1 MNQLRPPPRSPNC
14 VSSQAEP
21 SDRIHWIAP
30 LPLHGDRATAIDRL
44 AAIIGQLP
52 RTSLVERGGAYARFT
67 FTTRL
72 VRYVDDV
79 ELLVHPTE
87 PRVDVRSASRVG
99 WGDLG
104 TNRRR
109 VEALRA
115 AWIRADLGSSTA
127 R

>member
-1 MNQLRPPPRSPNC
+1 MTQLRPPPRSPNC
-14 VSSQAEP
+14 VSSQADP
-21 SDRIHWIAP
+21 SDKVHWIAP

-44 AAIIGQLP
+44 IALIGQTP
-52 RTSLVERGGAYARFT
+52 RTALVEHTDAYASFT

-72 VRYVDDV
+72 IRYVDDV

-87 PRVDVRSASRVG
+87 ARVDVRSASRVG

-109 VEALRA
+109 VEQLRA
-115 AWIRADLGSSTA
+115 AWIQADLGQSRA

>member
-14 VSSQAEP
+14 VSSQADA
-21 SDRIHWIAP
+21 SDRVHWIAP
-30 LPLHGDRATAIDRL
+30 LPLHGERATAIDRL
-44 AAIIGQLP
+44 VALIAQLP
-52 RTSLVERGGAYARFT
+52 RTALVERTDTYARFT

-79 ELLVHPTE
+79 ELLVHATE

-115 AWIRADLGSSTA
+115 AWIQADLGSSAA